1 VPTFN
6 EDIVTAVLSHMNGDH
21 TDDNLLI
28 ARALGSTDATASVMT
43 TLDEFGGTWNYETN
57 GEQHELTVPWSETLT
72 ERAQIRREVVML
84 YRRACG
90 ILGVVPRDH

>member
-1 VPTFN
+1 VPTFSD
-6 EDIVTAVLSHMNGDH
+6 DIVTAVLAHMNGDH

-28 ARALGSTDATASVMT
+28 ARAFGSRDAAASVMT
-43 TLDEFGGTWNYETN
+43 TLDEFGGTWRYEAE
-57 GEQHELTVPWSETLT
+57 GEQREITVPWGETLS
-72 ERAQIRREVVML
+72 ERAQIRREVVLL